1 MSTGAGAGA
10 GVGAEVGFT
19 SSVAHAVSSMLK
31 GSANNSFFI
40 FYPKV

>member
-1 MSTGAGAGA
+1 
-10 GVGAEVGFT
+10 
-19 SSVAHAVSSMLK
+19 VAHAVSSMLK